1 LQTKLKRKEQGLMK
15 TKVNDFSGMNIYA
28 GIDVHKKSWSVTI
41 LVDEQEHKTFN
52 QPPSAEVL
60 YKYLNKHFSG
70 ANYHSAYEAGFCGY
84 GHHRH
89 LLELGIDNMVI
100 NPADVPTTDKDK
112 AGKTDKV
119 DSRKI
124 AKGLRNGSLTG
135 IYVFDEA
142 HQDLRSYARMR
153 HNMQKDL
160 RRAKQRIKVFLNFNT
175 ISVPSHLD
183 DDNWSKAFEAWLI
196 HEVEF
201 TTENAR
207 TAFDFLINNYQ
218 YQKQQVRLISKR
230 LRAYFRKYYKQDYY
244 LLRTI
249 PGIGPL
255 SAIAII
261 SELGDINRFPN
272 INKLNS
278 YVGLLPLTQHSGET
292 ERVGGIS
299 YRCNN
304 YLRTIL
310 VEASWQAI
318 RKDPAMLLYY
328 KKHAAKGNGKQA
340 IVKVAA
346 KLLNRIRYVL
356 KNKKEY
362 VVGVVE

>member
-1 LQTKLKRKEQGLMK
+1 MK
-15 TKVNDFSGMNIYA
+15 TKANDFSGMHIYA
-28 GIDVHKKSWSVTI
+28 GIDVHKKSWSVT
-41 LVDEQEHKTFN
+41 LLADEQEHKTFN
-52 QPPSAEVL
+52 QPPSPDAL
-60 YKYLNKHFSG
+60 YTYLHKHFPG
-70 ANYHSAYEAGFCGY
+70 AQYHSAYEAGFSGY
-84 GHHRH
+84 GHHRRM
-89 LLELGIDNMVI
+89 LELGIQNIVV
-100 NPADVPTTDKDK
+100 NAADVPTSGKEK

-124 AKGLRNGSLTG
+124 AKGLRNGDLQG
-135 IYVFDEA
+135 IHVFAES
-142 HQDLRSYARMR
+142 HQDLRSFARMR
-153 HNMQKDL
+153 HLMQRDL
-160 RRAKQRIKVFLNFNT
+160 RRAKQRIKMFLHFNT

-183 DDNWSKAFEAWLI
+183 DDNWSKSYEAWLQD
-196 HEVEF
+196 EVKF
-201 TTENAR
+201 PTENAGR
-207 TAFDFLINNYQ
+207 AFGFMLSNYHF
-218 YQKQQVRLISKR
+218 QKQEVRQISKE
-230 LRAYFRKYYKQDYY
+230 LRAYFRKYHKQDYF

-261 SELGDINRFPN
+261 SELGNINRFAN

-278 YVGLLPLTQHSGET
+278 YVGLLPLTSNSGET
-292 ERVGGIS
+292 ERVAGMS

-328 KKHAAKGNGKQA
+328 KQHAAKGNGKRA

-356 KNKKEY
+356 KNKQEY
-362 VVGVVE
+362 VLGVVE

>member
-1 LQTKLKRKEQGLMK
+1 MK
-15 TKVNDFSGMNIYA
+15 TKVNHFSGMRIYA
-28 GIDVHKKSWSVTI
+28 GIDVHKKSWSVTL

-52 QPPSAEVL
+52 QPPSADAL
-60 YKYLNKHFSG
+60 HTYLNKHFPG
-70 ANYHSAYEAGFCGY
+70 AEYYSAYEAGLSGY
-84 GHHRH
+84 GHHRR
-89 LLELGIDNMVI
+89 LLELGIDNLVI
-100 NPADVPTTDKDK
+100 NPSDVPTTNKDK
-112 AGKTDKV
+112 AGKTDKI

-124 AKGLRNGSLTG
+124 ARGLRNGSLTG
-135 IYVFDEA
+135 IYVFNESG
-142 HQDLRSYARMR
+142 QDLRSYARMR

-175 ISVPSHLD
+175 ISIPTHLD
-183 DDNWSKAFEAWLI
+183 DDNWSKAYEAWLTDS
-196 HEVEF
+196 VKF
-201 TTENAR
+201 ATENAR
-207 TAFDFLINNYQ
+207 QAFSYMLSNYQ
-218 YQKQQVRLISKR
+218 YQKQQVRQISKE
-230 LRAYFRKYYKQDYY
+230 LRAYFRKYHKQDYY

-261 SELGDINRFPN
+261 SELGDINRFSN
-272 INKLNS
+272 SNKLSS
-278 YVGLLPLTQHSGET
+278 YVGLLPLTSNSGDT
-292 ERVGGIS
+292 ERVRGMS

-328 KKHAAKGNGKQA
+328 KKHAAKGNGKRA

-356 KNKKEY
+356 KNKQEY
-362 VVGVVE
+362 VMGVVA

>member
-1 LQTKLKRKEQGLMK
+1 MK

-41 LVDEQEHKTFN
+41 LVDEQEHRTFN

-70 ANYHSAYEAGFCGY
+70 ASFHSAYEAGFCGY
-84 GHHRH
+84 GHHRQ
-89 LLELGIDNMVI
+89 LLELGIDNKVI

-124 AKGLRNGSLTG
+124 AKGLRSGDLQG
-135 IYVFDEA
+135 IHVFNEA
-142 HQDLRSYARMR
+142 DQDLRSFTRMR

-160 RRAKQRIKVFLNFNT
+160 RKAKQRIKVFLNYNT
-175 ISVPSHLD
+175 ITVPAHLD
-183 DDNWSKAFEAWLI
+183 DENWSKAYEAWLQD
-196 HEVEF
+196 EVQF
-201 TTENAR
+201 PTENAR
-207 TAFDFLINNYQ
+207 TAFGFMLSNYH
-218 YQKQQVRLISKR
+218 YQKQQVRQISKE
-230 LRAYFRKYYKQDYY
+230 LRAYFRKYYKQDYF

-272 INKLNS
+272 INKLSS
-278 YVGLLPLTQHSGET
+278 YVGLLPLTSSSGET
-292 ERVGGIS
+292 ERVGGMS

-328 KKHAAKGNGKQA
+328 RKHATKGNGKRA

-356 KNKKEY
+356 KNKQEY
-362 VVGVVE
+362 VLGVVE